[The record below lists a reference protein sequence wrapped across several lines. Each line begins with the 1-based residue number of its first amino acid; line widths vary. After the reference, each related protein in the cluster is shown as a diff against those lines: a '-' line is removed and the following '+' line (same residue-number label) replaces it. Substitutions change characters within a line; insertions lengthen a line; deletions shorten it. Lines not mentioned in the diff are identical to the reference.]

1 MEHSQ
6 DIVTGKLKKCE
17 QCGKYKRAL
26 YEINGMEICENCVR
40 RIAFYEVFKNSFRD
54 PTVRGDV
61 ITVGIDIGN
70 LTWLNPFAQ
79 AWYYPLILWIFTRDT
94 GIPFDYSLLKKSW
107 KYRTPLEKIIKLYIE
122 EGIFEITKNGE
133 SETIIEGSVLKDIL
147 KKYGDRADAYD
158 IIGAWLGG
166 LVISK
171 LYEDTEAPDF
181 RALRAVIKTLAE
193 AGVDTNGNIKA
204 LPYSKV
210 TGYSCGLCKAKF
222 STKDEIKKHLMSSH
236 TVPSDEIA
244 TYMQEESVTVG
255 YLIEFKTL
263 LENVKKEGGAPERF
277 VERMEKFGILV
288 HEDPEIPR
296 IVERDGKRYIVVHPA
311 WIRVI
316 SRTRLYERQLIKGRT
331 LTK

>member
-1 MEHSQ
+1 MEPS
-6 DIVTGKLKKCE
+6 GNKKLKKCE
-17 QCGKYKRAL
+17 QCGTKEPL
-26 YEINGMEICENCVR
+26 YEINGMEICESCVR
-40 RIAFYEVFKNSFRD
+40 KIAFYEVFKNSFRD
-54 PTVRGDV
+54 PVLRGDV

-70 LTWLNPFAQ
+70 ITWLNPFAQ
-79 AWYYPLILWIFTRDT
+79 ACYYPLLMWIFTRDI
-94 GIPFDYSLLKKSW
+94 GIPFEYNLLKKSW

-171 LYEDTEAPDF
+171 LYEDPEAPDF
-181 RALRAVIKTLAE
+181 RTLSAVIKTLAE
-193 AGVDTNGNIKA
+193 ECVDTNGNVKA
-204 LPYSKV
+204 LPYFKV
-210 TGYSCGLCKAKF
+210 TGYSCGICKTKF

-255 YLIEFKTL
+255 YLLELETL
-263 LENVKKEGGAPERF
+263 LKNVEKEGGARAPVRF
-277 VERMEKFGILV
+277 IERMEKFGILV